1 MRVGIDR
8 FLGLTA
14 LAAVLVG
21 CSDGKPKMPTVE
33 PKGDC
38 LMSELPENAV
48 FLKVND
54 RAFTRGEFEDTSRMF
69 DMINRTRA
77 RHALTGPNPEAEHA
91 IRVMGPGIVSEMRRR
106 ELLRQFAE
114 KNKVEPTPADI
125 AEVTT
130 NLLVYLR
137 RSERTI
143 DAVATEFGEKHAGIL
158 RSYMK
163 GDATDL
169 ALRRF
174 VDVDNIL
181 NITEDDV
188 IAASNRWK
196 TLTATAIA
204 SNAVEKAIL
213 EKALAEIAA
222 GGDFGDVAEKY
233 SENPGDGKEW
243 TDCDAED
250 LEGEEVDGASEFAT
264 WLKRAKVGDVSGILE
279 LDDGW
284 SVIKVVALE
293 RDEDDFNEITW
304 KLVRICRT
312 LWELPPEL
320 DHDETVDGL
329 REFRTKKIQ
338 KILGDKVLEN
348 AVIEWPHGTNL
359 FKKAS
364 AKLKNPP
371 IKPKN

>member
-14 LAAVLVG
+14 LATVLIG
-21 CSDGKPKMPTVE
+21 CSDGTPKMPTVE

-114 KNKVEPTPADI
+114 KNKVEPTEADM
-125 AEVTT
+125 AEVTK

-137 RSERTI
+137 RSEKTI
-143 DAVATEFGEKHAGIL
+143 DAVATEFGEKYSALL
-158 RSYMK
+158 RAYIK
-163 GDATDL
+163 GDATDI

-196 TLTATAIA
+196 SLTATAIA
-204 SNAVEKAIL
+204 SNAVQKAIL
-213 EKALAEIAA
+213 EKAVAEIAA
-222 GGDFGDVAEKY
+222 GADFGEVAEKY

-243 TDCDAED
+243 TDLDTED
-250 LEGEEVDGASEFAT
+250 VADEPALAA
-264 WLKRAKVGDVSGILE
+264 WLKNAKVGDVSGILE
-279 LDDGW
+279 LDDGLAVLKLE
-284 SVIKVVALE
+284 SLE
-293 RDEDDFNEITW
+293 RDDEDFNDITW

-312 LWELPPEL
+312 MWELPPEL
-320 DHDETVDGL
+320 DHDETFDGI
-329 REFRTKKIQ
+329 REYRTNKLQ
-338 KILGDKVLEN
+338 KLVGKKVLEN
-348 AVIEWPHGTNL
+348 AVVEWPHGTNL
-359 FKKAS
+359 FKKTS

-371 IKPKN
+371 IKPKK